1 MASIYDN
8 LNVPVKKG
16 GGVIKNININSLS
29 LGEIIS
35 SIIPWI
41 FYIAGFALL
50 LMLVLG
56 GFQLLTSAGDKNAM
70 EAAKKRVTNS
80 IVGFVI
86 IFASYWIVQLVGKIL
101 GIGIFS
107 QLFKF

>member
-1 MASIYDN
+1 MAVNFTNIKIPTNKS
-8 LNVPVKKG
+8 
-16 GGVIKNININSLS
+16 GVIDVNKSDLT
-29 LGEIIS
+29 LGEIVS
-35 SIIPWI
+35 GIIPWI

-50 LMLVLG
+50 LMLVFG
-56 GFQLLTSAGDKNAM
+56 GFQLLTSAGDKNAV
-70 EAAKKRVTNS
+70 EAAKKRITNS

-101 GIGIFS
+101 GINIFS

>member
-1 MASIYDN
+1 MAVDFTNIKIPTN
-8 LNVPVKKG
+8 KG
-16 GGVIKNININSLS
+16 GIIDINKSNLT
-29 LGEIIS
+29 LGEVVS
-35 SIIPWI
+35 GIIPWV

-50 LMLVLG
+50 LMLVFG

-70 EAAKKRVTNS
+70 EAAKKRITNS

-101 GIGIFS
+101 GINIFS